1 MTTTKGILPTLTK
14 ETIGGLH
21 LLAVEEEATKVEE
34 AEATEAVEA
43 VAEVEAAVEV
53 DEEVVVVAE
62 EGVEG
67 MVFCL
72 IPTIPTGTTPRLSGP
87 SSPMSKG
94 SKLEQ
99 LGSDTMK
106 PEEGLLLQLALA
118 ATTAAIIMAT
128 MATTMEMLLRLQPR
142 LQPRLLPSSRS
153 HHSQQQPQ

>member
-1 MTTTKGILPTLTK
+1 MLPIMTK

-21 LLAVEEEATKVEE
+21 LLAVEVEATKVEE
-34 AEATEAVEA
+34 AEATEAVEVA
-43 VAEVEAAVEV
+43 AEVESAV

-87 SSPMSKG
+87 SSPMSRG
-94 SKLEQ
+94 SKLER
-99 LGSDTMK
+99 LGSATMK

-153 HHSQQQPQ
+153 HLSQQQPQ

>member
-1 MTTTKGILPTLTK
+1 
-14 ETIGGLH
+14 
-21 LLAVEEEATKVEE
+21 
-34 AEATEAVEA
+34 
-43 VAEVEAAVEV
+43 
-53 DEEVVVVAE
+53 
-62 EGVEG
+62 

-87 SSPMSKG
+87 SSPMSRG
-94 SKLEQ
+94 SKLER
-99 LGSDTMK
+99 LGNDTMK

-153 HHSQQQPQ
+153 HLSQQQPQLLSQPSQLPNYSYPHFHSTLMQQLLL